1 MEEFFLRLRTH
12 VVKLREQIRYLKFI
26 TRVISMH
33 LINYSWASLCTDK
46 SLIKSIKTL
55 TVEYETKAKFV
66 HNVAFS
72 LTSS

>member
-1 MEEFFLRLRTH
+1 M
-12 VVKLREQIRYLKFI
+12 KLSGQIRYLKSI
-26 TRVISMH
+26 TRVISIH
-33 LINYSWASLCTDK
+33 LINYSCASLCTVK

-55 TVEYETKAKFV
+55 TVEYETKSKFV